1 MVDKRCLVAGC
12 IFCSGYL
19 IFLIIILLVG
29 IYSRL
34 DPVIVLVYLTN
45 YSQLLYGLTYD
56 QLGFEIKQDELW
68 TGGRHPLGM
77 GLEFLKF
84 PRSF

>member
-1 MVDKRCLVAGC
+1 
-12 IFCSGYL
+12 
-19 IFLIIILLVG
+19 
-29 IYSRL
+29 
-34 DPVIVLVYLTN
+34 
-45 YSQLLYGLTYD
+45 LTYD